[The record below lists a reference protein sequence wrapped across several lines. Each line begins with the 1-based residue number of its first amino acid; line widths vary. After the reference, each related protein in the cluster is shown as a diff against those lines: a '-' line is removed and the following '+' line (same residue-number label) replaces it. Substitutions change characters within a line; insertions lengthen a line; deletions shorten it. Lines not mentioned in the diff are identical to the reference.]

1 VAGIEHIRLLLIED
15 DESHVELIRRA
26 FEAWQSLFDLSV
38 VRTLRE
44 AYALLADDAAG
55 FDLIICDWRL
65 PDGDGLELLDPS
77 HPLPVILMTGYGDE
91 RVAVEAIR
99 AGALDYIVK
108 SEAAFLDLP
117 HVAQRAL
124 RQWRAIEAQR
134 RTEQTLR
141 EIEARYRLITEN
153 TSDLITILD
162 EQHRFRYV
170 SPSVVSLLGYTPEEL
185 IGCDA
190 FDHLHLDDLL
200 NSPEYWQSIV
210 QHTRTTA
217 TFRYRHANG
226 SWRWFECDIKA
237 VDQDGA
243 PAAIVIARDITTRRE
258 LEERVLQMQK
268 MDALGRLS
276 GGIAHDFNNLLA
288 VIAGCTELACQSLSS
303 DHPAMQELIE
313 IQHATERASA
323 LTRQLLAFAH
333 RQKFEPRSINLNALI
348 LDMHKLLRRLIRE
361 DITLQTQLAPDLWQV
376 RADPGQIEQVLVNLA
391 VNARDAMMNGGTLT
405 ITTTNVVIDEAFVRL
420 YPSLQAGEYVCITVS
435 DTGIGMDE
443 ETRQRAFEPFFTTKS
458 PGQGTGLGLATCY
471 GIVTRHGGAIDLA
484 SEPEHGTVVTI
495 CLPRAPT
502 AEPPAS
508 DAVDHS
514 ASLDGSET
522 ILLVEDDPAV
532 RSLTARVLRTHGYTV
547 LEASTDQEAIAHAE
561 QGTTI
566 HLLLSDHVIPHTSGI
581 ALADHLTLVQP
592 QIKVLFMT
600 GYGAEPQHS
609 GHRAADVTVIQKPF
623 TPTALLQKIRVLL
636 DTRDSLSGD

>member
-1 VAGIEHIRLLLIED
+1 MAGIEHVRLLLIED
-15 DESHVELIRRA
+15 DESHIELIQRA

-38 VRTLRE
+38 AHTLRE
-44 AYALLADDAAG
+44 ARALLAGSAAG

-77 HPLPVILMTGYGDE
+77 HPLPVILMTGFGDE

-108 SEAAFLDLP
+108 SEAAFRDLP

-134 RTEQTLR
+134 RSEEALR

-153 TSDLITILD
+153 TSDLIAILD
-162 EQHRFRYV
+162 DQHRFRYI
-170 SPSVVSLLGYTPEEL
+170 SPSVISLLGRTPEEL
-185 IGCDA
+185 IGRDA
-190 FDHLHLDDLL
+190 FDHLHPDDLP
-200 NSPEYWQSIV
+200 NSAEYWQSIL
-210 QHTRTTA
+210 QRKRTTA
-217 TFRYRHANG
+217 TFRYRHAND

-237 VDQDGA
+237 VEHDNK
-243 PAAIVIARDITTRRE
+243 PAAIVIGRDITARRE
-258 LEERVLQMQK
+258 LEERLLQMQK

-288 VIAGCTELACQSLSS
+288 VIAGCTELARQSLSD
-303 DHPAMQELIE
+303 DHPAMAELIE

-333 RQKFEPRSINLNALI
+333 RQQFDPRPINLNALI

-361 DITLQTQLAPDLWQV
+361 NITLQMHLAPDLWHV

-391 VNARDAMMNGGTLT
+391 VNARDAMADGGILT
-405 ITTTNVVIDEAFVRL
+405 IATTNVMTDESFERL
-420 YPSLQAGEYVCITVS
+420 YPSLKAGEYVCLTVS

-443 ETRQRAFEPFFTTKS
+443 ETRQRAFEPFFTTKN
-458 PGQGTGLGLATCY
+458 PGEGTGLGLATCY
-471 GIVTRHGGAIDLA
+471 GIVTSHGGAIDLA
-484 SEPEHGTVVTI
+484 SEPGRGTVVTI
-495 CLPRAPT
+495 YLPRAPVADQQELPT
-502 AEPPAS
+502 
-508 DAVDHS
+508 VDQS
-514 ASLDGSET
+514 ASLSGSET

-532 RSLTARVLRTHGYTV
+532 RSLAARALRAHGYTV
-547 LEASTDQEAIAHAE
+547 LEASNDLEAIAHAR
-561 QGTTI
+561 QGATI

-581 ALADHLTLVQP
+581 ALADHLTLLQP
-592 QIKVLFMT
+592 QIRVLFIT
-600 GYGAEPQHS
+600 GYGALPQRA
-609 GHRAADVTVIQKPF
+609 GHQATNAPVLQKPF
-623 TPTALLQKIRVLL
+623 TPTDLLRKVRAIL
-636 DTRDSLSGD
+636 DA